1 MSRITA
7 LGHNHMRG
15 RNLAVILS
23 ALKQSTPISRSGL
36 AKLTGLHK
44 ASITSLIRQLESSG
58 FIRELE
64 IIPSEA
70 AGRPAT
76 GLGLNPDAGT
86 IISVEIGVDYISA
99 IVTDFTA
106 EILWRHHEK
115 ASRPMDQE
123 AILDQSF
130 EIAQEALIAARQFP
144 GQRFGIAWGVPGLV
158 NVETG
163 TLLFAPNLGWADVP
177 FRDLVKEH
185 FDIPAYVDNEA
196 KLAALGEA
204 TFGTARNFDYVIYV
218 SSGIGI
224 GGGIVIDGQVISG
237 TSGFAGEIGHM
248 TVDPS
253 GPACNCGNQ
262 GCWET
267 LASERALYR
276 RIREAIQQSKP
287 TSLDQGL
294 PRDPNQLTVP
304 IIVEAARD
312 GDAVALNA
320 LGETGQWLGIGI
332 ANLINGFNPHGVVL
346 GGNLSLAHEYL
357 MPEIETVVK
366 QRALSRSLEKCDIV
380 IGEYGADAS
389 LIGGVAAV
397 YRATLSQILNWTSI
411 EAREFQPAL

>member
-76 GLGLNPDAGT
+76 GLGINPNAGT

-115 ASRPMDQE
+115 ASRPLDQE

-130 EIAQEALIAARQFP
+130 EIAREAHIAARQFP
-144 GQRFGIAWGVPGLV
+144 GQQFGIAWGVPGLV

-411 EAREFQPAL
+411 EAREFQPA